1 MPADLK
7 ENIIEINSFFDSNGN
22 IKKELINDTGQN
34 NVKEIGKLL
43 TQKLTEEF
51 FDRRSNRTKE
61 KKVNLEL
68 NINQLRKYYDSFLRI
83 YNSKVTETEK
93 KIQLLMLKGN
103 VEYSVGRL
111 TIKRFGIFMENRIN
125 LIVNETGE
133 NFTKSLN
140 AFKLNF
146 EALVG
151 YFPRSKDEGEN

>member
-7 ENIIEINSFFDSNGN
+7 ENVIRINSFFDSNGD

-34 NVKEIGKLL
+34 NVKDLGKLL
-43 TQKLTEEF
+43 IEKLTEEY
-51 FDRRSNRTKE
+51 FDRRTNRPRDR
-61 KKVNLEL
+61 KVNLEL

-83 YNSKVTETEK
+83 YNSKVSETEK

-103 VEYSVGRL
+103 VEYSVSRL
-111 TIKRFGIFMENRIN
+111 TIKRFGIFIENRIN
-125 LIVNETGE
+125 LVVKETE
-133 NFTKSLN
+133 NNFVKSLN

-151 YFPRSKDEGEN
+151 YYPRNKDEGEN